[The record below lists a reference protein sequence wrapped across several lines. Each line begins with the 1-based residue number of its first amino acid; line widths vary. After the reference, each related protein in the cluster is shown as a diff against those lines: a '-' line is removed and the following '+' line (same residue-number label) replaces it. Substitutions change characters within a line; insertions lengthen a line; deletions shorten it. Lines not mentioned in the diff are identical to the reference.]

1 MEKIF
6 RYSFYDLIRGRW
18 SISYFIFYL
27 LITIVLFSFSND
39 ISMVIISLL
48 NIIIVLVPLVAMV
61 FGTIYFYNS
70 REFTEL
76 LLAQPIKRS
85 HIFVGQYIGIAVSL
99 SLAMLLGI
107 GLPFIFYGLFI
118 SSEISN
124 FVVILLAGICLNFIF
139 VALAF
144 IIALKNNNKIKGF
157 GFATLLWMF
166 LAIIYDGIFLL
177 LLIVFNDYP
186 LEKLALGLTLL
197 NPIDLSRILIIL
209 KLDISALMGYT
220 GAVFN
225 SFFGNFSGMLLS
237 SISLVL
243 WILIPLSLIIK
254 ISNKKDF

>member
-1 MEKIF
+1 MDKIF

-18 SISYFIFYL
+18 SISYFLFYL
-27 LITIVLFSFSND
+27 VTTIVLFSFSND
-39 ISMVIISLL
+39 ISMVVISLL
-48 NIIIVLVPLVAMV
+48 NIIIILVPLVAMV

-70 REFTEL
+70 ENFTVL

-85 HIFVGQYIGIAVSL
+85 RIFVGQFLGIASSL

-107 GLPFIFYGLFI
+107 GIPFLFYGLFI

-124 FVVILLAGICLNFIF
+124 FIVILLTGTCLNFIF

-144 IIALKNNNKIKGF
+144 ILGLKNKNKIKGF
-157 GFATLLWMF
+157 GFATLLWLF
-166 LAIIYDGIFLL
+166 LAILYDGIFLL
-177 LLIVFNDYP
+177 LLILFNDYP

-225 SFFGNFSGMLLS
+225 SFFGSIGGIIISTVSLLLWL
-237 SISLVL
+237 LV
-243 WILIPLSLIIK
+243 PLFFIIR